1 MEADIKGDG
10 WPASPFFSFVCA
22 RKSARTPPPKKGA
35 AIDDRSVAPPL
46 NFNLHMIDDLG
57 RGEREVGCFDN

>member
-10 WPASPFFSFVCA
+10 WPASPFFLLCA
-22 RKSARTPPPKKGA
+22 RVKVPGLPPPKKGA